1 MTSTGIDQKATLRK
15 LSRGVLA
22 TVARQSLVRKVA
34 VSTPLVRDL
43 AWRFVAGEDVDSGMA
58 TLRALDGRGI
68 KGTLNYVGT
77 HVRHE
82 PEAVAAADRAI
93 EALRATHQA
102 GLEPNVSIKLT
113 QIGLDINE
121 DLCRSQ
127 LRRILDIARDVGG
140 FVRIDMEESG
150 YSDRT
155 IRLFEE
161 MRDGYGTE
169 WVGIV
174 VQSYLRD
181 HADDLDRLLQAGSRI
196 RLVKGGYW
204 EADDVVYRASAEV
217 EAAFL
222 ADIDRLIE
230 QGDHPAVAT
239 HDVRAINHALA
250 AAAKRGL
257 DRQAYEFQMLYG
269 VRPDLQERLVRGGHL
284 VRCYVPYGSH
294 WYEYFLG
301 CVRRLPGDYVR
312 SLRHRNPTS
321 RTSGGSD
328 ARYAAKRA
336 RLAAKRVI
344 DVAGAVAGLV
354 VLSPVLAW
362 TALGV
367 FVTQGSPILFRH
379 ERPGLGGQPFTL
391 FKFRTMRPARRNEV
405 WYDSDDQRVTRLGRF
420 LRSTSIDELPE
431 LWNVLRGEMSLVGP
445 RPLLVEYLDRYTPEE
460 RRRHEMRPGITGWA
474 AVNGRHAMPFEERLK
489 LDVWYVDNW
498 GLLLDLRI
506 LAMTV
511 FQVLRRADV
520 STIQDMDEID
530 FPLRFR
536 DALAEADARG
546 NGRS

>member
-1 MTSTGIDQKATLRK
+1 MTSAGVDQKGTLGK
-15 LSRGVLA
+15 LSRGILA

-34 VSTPLVRDL
+34 LSTPLVRDL
-43 AWRFVAGEDVDSGMA
+43 AWRFVAGEDLNSGIA
-58 TLRALDGRGI
+58 AVHVLDGRGI
-68 KGTLNYVGT
+68 KGTLNHVGT
-77 HVRHE
+77 HVRDKA
-82 PEAVAAADRAI
+82 EAVAAADEAI
-93 EALRATHQA
+93 GALGATHRA
-102 GLEPNVSIKLT
+102 GLESNISIKLT
-113 QIGLDINE
+113 QIGLDIDE
-121 DLCRSQ
+121 HLCRSQ
-127 LRRILDIARDVGG
+127 LRRVLDAAQDVGG

-150 YSDRT
+150 YTDRT

-169 WVGIV
+169 RVGIV

-181 HADDLDRLLQAGSRI
+181 HVDDLDRLLKAGSRI

-204 EADDVVYRASAEV
+204 EAGDVVFRAPAEV

-230 QGDHPAVAT
+230 RGDHPAIAT
-239 HDVRAINHALA
+239 HDVRAINHALTA
-250 AAAKRGL
+250 AARRGL
-257 DRQAYEFQMLYG
+257 DRKSYEFQMLYG
-269 VRPDLQERLVRGGHL
+269 VRADLQERLVRDGYQ
-284 VRCYVPYGSH
+284 VRCYVPFGSH

-312 SLRHRNPTS
+312 RLRR
-321 RTSGGSD
+321 RV
-328 ARYAAKRA
+328 ARHAANRVRLTAKRA
-336 RLAAKRVI
+336 I
-344 DVAGAVAGLV
+344 DVAGALAGLV
-354 VLSPVLAW
+354 VLSPVLAL
-362 TALGV
+362 TALAV
-367 FVTQGSPILFRH
+367 FLTQGSPILFRH
-379 ERPGLGGQPFTL
+379 ERPGLGGHLFTL
-391 FKFRTMRPARRNEV
+391 FKFRTMRPAHPDEV

-445 RPLLVEYLDRYTPEE
+445 RPLLVEYLDRYTTEE

-511 FQVLRRADV
+511 SQVLRRADV
-520 STIQDMDEID
+520 SAVQDMDEID
-530 FPLRFR
+530 FPLRFL
-536 DALAEADARG
+536 DALATEDARARRG
-546 NGRS
+546 S